1 MRTDLQNEKGKKL
14 LMSLGI
20 LVLVLIIAALAVY
33 KIHANARAYELKQQE
48 KQKYE
53 EEQLSELEKVQKED
67 AKRAEEE
74 ALKKLAEQVGFID
87 QIEYDTGLTPESTEV
102 DVMNVMHKMTHQKVR
117 AEKKLGA
124 IPMVEDTVNQV
135 VEVVSSS
142 NFVNKEKMLE
152 IAENWKKGQF
162 NYIAADHNF
171 LWKQQEGSVGRAY
184 GVLGLAEEKE
194 FVQENFP
201 QYVQK

>member
-1 MRTDLQNEKGKKL
+1 
-14 LMSLGI
+14 MSLGI
-20 LVLVLIIAALAVY
+20 LVLVLLIAALAVY

-142 NFVNKEKMLE
+142 KFVNKEKMLE
-152 IAENWKKGQF
+152 IVGNWKKGQF

-171 LWKQQEGSVGRAY
+171 LWEQQEGSVGRAY

-194 FVQENFP
+194 LVKENFP